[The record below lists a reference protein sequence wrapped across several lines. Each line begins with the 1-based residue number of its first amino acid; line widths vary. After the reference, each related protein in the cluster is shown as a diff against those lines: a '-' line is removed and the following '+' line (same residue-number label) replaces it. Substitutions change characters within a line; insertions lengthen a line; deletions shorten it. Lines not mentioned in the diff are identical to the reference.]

1 MVGYL
6 KQNNNAKKRQNQKY
20 TLEGNHEKMDNN
32 KKEESE
38 SLWETFLDMGIKKA
52 LGLVWLIY
60 TIVYIIA
67 MFMVYWFSKNPK

>member
-1 MVGYL
+1 MF
-6 KQNNNAKKRQNQKY
+6 
-20 TLEGNHEKMDNN
+20 NN
-32 KKEESE
+32 KKEESD

-67 MFMVYWFSKNPK
+67 MFMVYWFCKNSK

>member
-1 MVGYL
+1 
-6 KQNNNAKKRQNQKY
+6 
-20 TLEGNHEKMDNN
+20 LEGKHEKMDNN